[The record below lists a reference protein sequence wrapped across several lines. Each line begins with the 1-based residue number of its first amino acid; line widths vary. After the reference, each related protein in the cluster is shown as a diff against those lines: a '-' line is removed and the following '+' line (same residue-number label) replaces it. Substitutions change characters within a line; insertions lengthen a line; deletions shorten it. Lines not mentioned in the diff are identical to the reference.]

1 MCGIVG
7 YVGRRACAPI
17 LLDGLGQIEYRGY
30 DSAGIA
36 VVAATGDM
44 RVVRR
49 PGKLRELEQAIPRR
63 FAGKIGIGHTRWAT
77 HGEPNEANA
86 HPHRDATGRVAVVH
100 NGIVENSAAL
110 RAELEAAGVEFTSDT
125 DTECIAQLI
134 GRALGADGAAG
145 LPLEDAVRATLAR
158 IEGTY
163 GIAVI
168 DAQQPDRIVV
178 ARSGSPVLIGIGEH
192 EHFVASDVA
201 ALVRHTRQVVQIED
215 GELAVIEA
223 DGFRTMTLDATPTQN
238 RPFDVDWSIEL
249 FDRAGHADFMHKE
262 IHEQPESIERALS
275 GRLDERFATARLGG
289 IALPARDVLAIRRVK
304 LLGCGSAY
312 YAALAGANLIEELAR
327 IPADA
332 EPASEF
338 RYRDPVIEHDV
349 LYVAVSQSGET
360 ADTLAVVQ
368 EIKRKGGSVIAMV
381 NVVGSTI
388 ARECDGVYLH
398 AGPEVSVAS
407 TKVFSSMYVCLTLL
421 ALYLGRV
428 KDLGHGA
435 GGELIAAL
443 RLLPDAVRGV
453 LRSEDAAKRIAERLA
468 SSTSMFFIGRNRG
481 YPIALEGSQK
491 LKEISYVHAEAY
503 QASELKH
510 GPLALVGPDFPCIV
524 LLPDDEL
531 FEKNLSTVQ
540 QIRARQGPVI
550 AIGQSRA
557 ERAQAEAGDDHP
569 LFDELIVVPSLTRQ
583 LDPLL
588 LTVPLQLIA
597 YHTAL
602 ELGRD
607 VDQPRNLAKSV
618 TVE

>member
-7 YVGRRACAPI
+7 YVGRRTCAPI

-36 VVAATGDM
+36 VVSPTGEL
-44 RVVRR
+44 RIVRR
-49 PGKLRELEQAIPRR
+49 AGKLRELEQAIPKR
-63 FAGKIGIGHTRWAT
+63 FAGRIGIGHTRWAT

-86 HPHRDATGRVAVVH
+86 HPHRDASGRIAVVH
-100 NGIVENSAAL
+100 NGIVENSAVL
-110 RAELEAAGVEFTSDT
+110 RAELEAAGVELASET
-125 DTECIAQLI
+125 DTECIAQLVA
-134 GRALGADGAAG
+134 RALLVANGTPVA
-145 LPLEDAVRATLAR
+145 LEDAVRATLAR

-168 DAQQPDRIVV
+168 DAYAPDRIVV
-178 ARSGSPVLIGIGEH
+178 ARSGSPVLIGIGDH

-238 RPFDVDWSIEL
+238 RPFAVDWSIEL

-275 GRLDERFATARLGG
+275 GRLDERFATAHLGG

-428 KDLGHGA
+428 KDMGHGA
-435 GGELIAAL
+435 GGELIDAL

-453 LRSEDAAKRIAERLA
+453 LRSEDATKRVAERLA
-468 SSTSMFFIGRNRG
+468 SAPSMFFIGRNRG
-481 YPIALEGSQK
+481 YPMALEGSQK
-491 LKEISYVHAEAY
+491 LKEISYIHAEAY

-510 GPLALVGPDFPCIV
+510 GPLALVGPEFPCIV

-557 ERAQAEAGDDHP
+557 ERAQQEAGPEHP
-569 LFDELIVVPSLTRQ
+569 LFDELIVVPSLARE

-588 LTVPLQLIA
+588 LTIPLQLIA

>member
-1 MCGIVG
+1 
-7 YVGRRACAPI
+7 
-17 LLDGLGQIEYRGY
+17 
-30 DSAGIA
+30 
-36 VVAATGDM
+36 
-44 RVVRR
+44 
-49 PGKLRELEQAIPRR
+49 
-63 FAGKIGIGHTRWAT
+63 
-77 HGEPNEANA
+77 
-86 HPHRDATGRVAVVH
+86 VH
-100 NGIVENSAAL
+100 NGIVENSAVL
-110 RAELEAAGVEFTSDT
+110 RAELQAAGVEFTSET

-134 GRALGADGAAG
+134 GRALAADGAAE

-249 FDRAGHADFMHKE
+249 FDRSGHADFMHKE

-275 GRLDERFATARLGG
+275 GRLDERFSTARLGG

-428 KDLGHGA
+428 RDLGHGA

-453 LRSEDAAKRIAERLA
+453 LRSEDATKRIAERLA
-468 SSTSMFFIGRNRG
+468 SSSSMFFIGRNRG

-510 GPLALVGPDFPCIV
+510 GPLALVGPDFPCVV

-557 ERAQAEAGDDHP
+557 ERAQAETGDDHP
-569 LFDELIVVPSLTRQ
+569 LFDELIVVPSLARE

-588 LTVPLQLIA
+588 LTIPLQLIA

>member
-7 YVGRRACAPI
+7 YVGRRTCAPI

-36 VVAATGDM
+36 VVATTGEL

-49 PGKLRELEQAIPRR
+49 AGKLRELEQAIPRR
-63 FAGKIGIGHTRWAT
+63 FGGKIGIGHTRWAT
-77 HGEPNEANA
+77 HGEPNEDNA

-100 NGIVENSAAL
+100 NGIVENSAVL
-110 RAELEAAGVEFTSDT
+110 RAELEAAGVVFASDT
-125 DTECIAQLI
+125 DTECIAQLV
-134 GRALGADGAAG
+134 GRALAADGATPVA
-145 LPLEDAVRATLAR
+145 LEDAVRATLAR

-163 GIAVI
+163 GVAVI
-168 DAQQPDRIVV
+168 DAEQPDRIVV

-249 FDRAGHADFMHKE
+249 FDRSGHADFMHKE

-275 GRLDERFATARLGG
+275 GRLDSRFATARLGG
-289 IALPARDVLAIRRVK
+289 IALPARDVLGIRRVK

-368 EIKRKGGSVIAMV
+368 EIKRKGGNVIAMV

-435 GGELIAAL
+435 GGELVDAL

-453 LRSEDAAKRIAERLA
+453 LRSEEATVRIAERLA
-468 SSTSMFFIGRNRG
+468 SSRSMFFIGRNRG

-491 LKEISYVHAEAY
+491 LKEISYIHAEAY

-510 GPLALVGPDFPCIV
+510 GPLALVGPDFPSVV

-531 FEKNLSTVQ
+531 FDKNLSTVQ

-557 ERAQAEAGDDHP
+557 EQAQAEAGEDHP
-569 LFDELIVVPSLTRQ
+569 LFDELIVVPSLARE

-588 LTVPLQLIA
+588 LTIPLQLIA

-607 VDQPRNLAKSV
+607 IDQPRNLAKSV